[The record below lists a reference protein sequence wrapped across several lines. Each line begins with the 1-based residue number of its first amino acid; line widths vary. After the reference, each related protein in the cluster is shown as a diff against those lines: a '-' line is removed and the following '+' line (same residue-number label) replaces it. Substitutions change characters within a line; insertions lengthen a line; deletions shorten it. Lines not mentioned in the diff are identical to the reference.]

1 MQIELHRCDV
11 VPAAVFTFDAPVE
24 AGIPKPEGSMKS
36 VAGLVGL
43 GDAGE
48 DSPVAAIGEAAQHF
62 YVECAATACAVMV
75 AADIDT
81 CLNRSLVGGHG
92 M

>member
-1 MQIELHRCDV
+1 MQIELHPCDV
-11 VPAAVFTFDAPVE
+11 VPAAVFPFDAPVE

-62 YVECAATACAVMV
+62 YVECAAAAYAVMV
-75 AADIDT
+75 AAWP
-81 CLNRSLVGGHG
+81 
-92 M
+92 

>member
-1 MQIELHRCDV
+1 MQIESHRCDV
-11 VPAAVFTFDAPVE
+11 VPAAVLTFDAPVE

-36 VAGLVGL
+36 VAGLVAL

-81 CLNRSLVGGHG
+81 CLNRSLVEGHA